1 MKLVVCLTLHG
12 LAAQALQVHA
22 DALVLSGELAIHDP
36 STIVQCDGAYWVFGT
51 GRGVISRHSS
61 DLMTWE
67 AGPPV
72 FTNAPA
78 WTTNAVPN
86 HRGRFWAPDVIQ
98 AGGRYLLY
106 NSVST
111 WGSRVS
117 AIGLVMNRT
126 LNPRSP
132 DFRWEDGGI
141 VVQTSDRD
149 DFNAIDPNV
158 MRDKDGR
165 LWLAFGSF
173 WSGIKLVE
181 LNPQTGLR
189 LAADSPVHSLAW
201 KEAIEAACLYR
212 RGDHYFLFVNWGRCC
227 RGVNSTYNIRVGR
240 SASVTGP
247 YLDKDGVDLLRGG
260 GSLVLD
266 TSGHYIGPGH
276 PGILNQGG
284 TNWLSYHFYNGQHQG
299 RAELDLLPLRWSN
312 DGWPEVAARRAD

>member
-1 MKLVVCLTLHG
+1 MLCWTADPFR
-12 LAAQALQVHA
+12 AAAEA
-22 DALVLSGELAIHDP
+22 PALSGELAIHDP
-36 STIVQCDGAYWVFGT
+36 STVVQCGGVYWVFGT
-51 GRGVISRHSS
+51 GRGVISRYSS
-61 DLMTWE
+61 DLVTWE

-72 FTNAPA
+72 FRNAPT

-98 AGGRYLLY
+98 VAGRYLLY
-106 NSVST
+106 YSVST

-117 AIGLVMNRT
+117 AIGLATNRT

-132 DFRWEDGGI
+132 DFQWGDGGI
-141 VVQTSDRD
+141 AVQTSDRD
-149 DFNAIDPNV
+149 DFNAIDPSV
-158 MRDKDGR
+158 MQDKDGR

-173 WSGIKLVE
+173 WSGIKVVE

-189 LAADSPVHSLAW
+189 LAADSPMHALAW
-201 KEAIEAACLYR
+201 KEAIEAACLYQ
-212 RGDHYFLFVNWGRCC
+212 RGDHYYLFVNWGRCC

-276 PGILNQGG
+276 AGILKRSG
-284 TNWLSYHFYNGQHQG
+284 TDWLSYHFYNGQQSG
-299 RAELDLLPLRWSN
+299 RAELDLLPLRWTA
-312 DGWPEVAARRAD
+312 DGWPEVAARQAD